1 MDIGVFVFDSARN
14 IDSAVSA
21 RRAEEL
27 GFSSYWVPEHTVLP
41 VVPSPSPTGPVR
53 QRGESITEALYHIA
67 DPMITLARA
76 SGATSEIKLGT
87 AICLVAERNPLLV
100 AKSVGTLDH
109 LSGGRVLFGIGTGW
123 SPEEYAAMG
132 GDFEHRYAQ
141 LLEHIRALKTIWGND
156 EAEFHGRFYDFPP
169 VKVFPKPV
177 QKPHPPIIIGGGTG
191 LNAQR
196 VYQRIVNW
204 ADGWI
209 PTVSEVAPVKQGR
222 EALNRLA
229 REAGRDPASIKVYAM
244 SRSGFSWDRDSLR
257 ELEEAGADEA
267 VFWMQSPYEG
277 GAIGEL
283 EAIAKQVGL

>member
-14 IDSAVSA
+14 TDPAILA

-41 VVPSPSPTGPVR
+41 VNPSTNPGSRDGPIP
-53 QRGESITEALYHIA
+53 ESYYHLA

-76 SGATSEIKLGT
+76 SGATSRIKLGT

-100 AKSVGTLDH
+100 AKSIGTLDH

-123 SPEEYAAMG
+123 SREEYAAMG
-132 GDFEHRYAQ
+132 GDFEHKFAQ
-141 LLEHIRALKTIWGND
+141 LREHMRVLKTIWSNA

-169 VKVFPKPV
+169 VKVFPKPI
-177 QKPHPPIIIGGGTG
+177 QKPHPPILIGGGTG
-191 LNAQR
+191 PQAER

-209 PTVSEVAPVKQGR
+209 PVVSEVAQVKRGR

-229 REAGRDPASIKVYAM
+229 REAGRNPASIKVYAM
-244 SRSGFSWDRDSLR
+244 CRAGAFRDRDSLGD
-257 ELEEAGADEA
+257 LEDAGADEA
-267 VFWMQSPYEG
+267 VFWMPLHGEG
-277 GAIGEL
+277 DAMQDL
-283 EAIAKQVGL
+283 EAISKQVGL